1 MDLLTPHIAGYTLEG
16 LLNGTL
22 QCHRELCHFLE
33 VEPLVP
39 RSPPTPPAPF
49 LHLDA
54 AHRADDEALADLLAP
69 LPHPRRRPDLARRT
83 TAAADPAELR
93 RRFDRF
99 RRDYTGRREFAA
111 IRVHLDH
118 ASPALLDT
126 AAALGFQICAR
137 Q

>member
-1 MDLLTPHIAGYTLEG
+1 VTGVQTCALPI
-16 LLNGTL
+16 
-22 QCHRELCHFLE
+22 
-33 VEPLVP
+33 
-39 RSPPTPPAPF
+39 SF

-54 AHRADDEALADLLAP
+54 AHRADDEALADLLAAACP
-69 LPHPRRRPDLARRT
+69 IPDDDQTWRAER